1 MSPRAQTVSRV
12 GVQNYCTTIQHGEPG
27 NKSPAHGRF
36 GEVGSK
42 TEVTLGSLWPRICL
56 SEMAASGQFKV

>member
-1 MSPRAQTVSRV
+1 MSPHTQTVSRV

-42 TEVTLGSLWPRICL
+42 TEVTLGKSLATHL
-56 SEMAASGQFKV
+56 SF